1 MDGKLILEKSR
12 QKPQVLPIWTQNVQ
26 SIFEGKSQ
34 TRQIQGKRINSRN
47 EFQFQLHKN
56 KYLQSIRTPIILTK
70 SLPKELFEN
79 ELVDDRKKK
88 KRPQKVISS
97 QSKKIRFQTKVTAKQ
112 SHVSNDET
120 LLK

>member
-88 KRPQKVISS
+88 KDH
-97 QSKKIRFQTKVTAKQ
+97 KKSFPHKARRLDFKPR
-112 SHVSNDET
+112 
-120 LLK
+120 